1 MFLVFNRSKINSYLI
16 SVGTVVIL
24 FVMAFILKDNNLQE
38 TSARVNEQTIKDNSI
53 IGNSNANEMLINQ
66 INWINTF

>member
-1 MFLVFNRSKINSYLI
+1 MFLVFNKSKINSYLI

-38 TSARVNEQTIKDNSI
+38 TSAKVNEQTDNSI
-53 IGNSNANEMLINQ
+53 MRNTNTNEILINQ